1 MHNHS
6 ESSHL
11 SRLLRL
17 KLAALNL
24 ADHRSIT
31 SITGPTAADFYTFQ
45 AGREVTLTL
54 QAKFP

>member
-17 KLAALNL
+17 KLAALN
-24 ADHRSIT
+24 I
-31 SITGPTAADFYTFQ
+31 
-45 AGREVTLTL
+45 EVR
-54 QAKFP
+54 PGS